1 MPKEAQRRI
10 AALRAA
16 IEEHNYRYYVLDDPS
31 VSDAEYDQLFGELL
45 RLEDQHP
52 EFVTTESPTQRVGS
66 APATQFSQVAHGN
79 PMLSLANAFSEDDV
93 RSFDRRVREK
103 LEVDEVAYLVEP
115 KLDGLAIN
123 LIYKNGVFVQGA
135 TRGDG
140 YTGEDVTLNLRTI
153 NTIPLKLKDR
163 RRKLEVRGE
172 VIMFKKDFAE
182 LNLAQE
188 EKGERLFV
196 NPRNAAAGTLR
207 QLDPKVTAKRQLR
220 FYAYG
225 LGDVS
230 DGELP
235 ARQDALMDYLVEQK
249 FLVTPERKLARGVAA
264 LLESYTAI
272 ANLRDTL
279 PYAIDGVVYK
289 VNELSHQQSL
299 GYVSRAP
306 RFALA
311 HKFEAEEARTQL
323 LGIEVQVGRT
333 GAITPVAR
341 LKPVFVGGANV
352 TNASLH
358 NEDEIKRKDVK
369 INDFVIVRRAG
380 DVIPEVKAVIVKDR
394 PLDAHDFVMPTRC
407 PICGSQIVRL
417 MDEAV
422 ARCSGGLV
430 CPAQRKKAILHF
442 ASRRAMDIEGLG
454 EKMVDQLIDKNLV
467 HTPADLY
474 HLGLETLTSLER
486 MAKKS
491 ATNLLDAIAKA
502 RNTTLARFI
511 YALGIRN
518 VGETTAKDLAEH
530 FVEITALMAA
540 NVDQLL
546 QVRDIGPVVAQ
557 SIVTFFSE
565 DHNQKVVHELLAAG
579 VTWPVAPNK
588 KIGIGKLHGKIFVLT
603 GTLVNFSRDAAREK
617 IEEQGGVVTDSISKK
632 TDFLVAGSAPGSK
645 FAKAQSLGVKILQ
658 EDELMALL
666 HD

>member
-1 MPKEAQRRI
+1 MSKEVQKRV

-16 IEEHNYRYYVLDDPS
+16 IEEHNYCYYVLDDPS
-31 VSDAEYDQLFGELL
+31 VSDAEYDQLFNELL
-45 RLEDQHP
+45 RLEAQYP
-52 EFVTTESPTQRVGS
+52 ELVTTDSPTQRVG
-66 APATQFSQVAHGN
+66 ATPATQFPQVVHGS
-79 PMLSLANAFSEDDV
+79 PMLSLANAFSEDEV
-93 RSFDRRVREK
+93 RAFDRRIREK
-103 LEVDEVAYLVEP
+103 LELNDVDYLVEP

-123 LIYKNGVFVQGA
+123 LIYENGVFAQGA

-153 NTIPLKLKDR
+153 HTIPLKLKDQR
-163 RRKLEVRGE
+163 QKLEVRGE

-188 EKGERLFV
+188 EKGDRLFV

-207 QLDPKVTAKRQLR
+207 QLDPKITARRQLR

-225 LGDVS
+225 LGEIS

-235 ARQDALMDYLVEQK
+235 ASQNELMDYLAEQK
-249 FLVTPERKLARGVAA
+249 FLVTAERKLVRGVAA
-264 LLESYTAI
+264 LLETYAAI
-272 ANLRDTL
+272 GDMRHTL

-323 LGIEVQVGRT
+323 LEIEVQVGRT

-358 NEDEIKRKDVK
+358 NEDEIKRKGVK

-380 DVIPEVKAVIVKDR
+380 DVIPEVKAVIIEDR
-394 PLDAHDFVMPTRC
+394 PNNVRDFVMPTHC
-407 PICGSQIVRL
+407 PICGSQIMRL
-417 MDEAV
+417 IDEAV

-454 EKMVDQLIDKNLV
+454 EKIVDQLIDKNLV

-474 HLGLETLTSLER
+474 HLDLDTLASLER

-502 RNTTLARFI
+502 KNTTLARFI
-511 YALGIRN
+511 YALGVRN

-530 FVEITALMAA
+530 FGEITALMAA
-540 NVDQLL
+540 GVDQLL
-546 QVRDIGPVVAQ
+546 QVHDIGPVVAQ

-565 DHNQKVVHELLAAG
+565 DHNQKVVHELLAVG
-579 VTWPVAPNK
+579 VTWPPPQNK
-588 KIGIGKLHGKIFVLT
+588 KSGTGKLQGKIFVLT
-603 GTLVNFSRDAAREK
+603 GSLVNFSRDVARTK

-645 FAKAQSLGVKILQ
+645 FAKAQSLGIKILQ
-658 EDELMALL
+658 EEDLMALL

>member
-1 MPKEAQRRI
+1 MSKEAQKRV
-10 AALRAA
+10 AALRVA
-16 IEEHNYRYYVLDDPS
+16 IEGHNYRYYVLDDPS
-31 VSDAEYDQLFGELL
+31 VSDAEYDQLLSELL
-45 RLEDQHP
+45 HLEAQYP
-52 EFVTTESPTQRVGS
+52 ELVTADSPTQRVGV
-66 APATQFSQVAHGN
+66 APATQFSQVVHGS
-79 PMLSLANAFSEDDV
+79 PMLSLANAFNEDEV
-93 RSFDRRVREK
+93 RAFDRRVREK
-103 LEVDEVAYLVEP
+103 LELDEVAYLVEP

-123 LIYKNGVFVQGA
+123 LIYENGMFVQGA

-153 NTIPLKLKDR
+153 NTIPLKLKDQR
-163 RRKLEVRGE
+163 QKLEIRGE

-188 EKGERLFV
+188 EKGDRLFV

-207 QLDPKVTAKRQLR
+207 QLDPKITAKRQLR

-225 LGDVS
+225 LGETS
-230 DGELP
+230 GSKLP
-235 ARQDALMDYLVEQK
+235 TSQNELMDYLADQK
-249 FLVTPERKLARGVAA
+249 FLVTAERKLVRGVTA
-264 LLESYTAI
+264 LLETYAAI
-272 ANLRDTL
+272 GDLRHTL

-311 HKFEAEEARTQL
+311 HKFAAEEARTQL
-323 LGIEVQVGRT
+323 LAIEVQVGRT

-341 LKPVFVGGANV
+341 LNPVFVGGANV

-358 NEDEIKRKDVK
+358 NEDEIKRKGVK

-380 DVIPEVKAVIVKDR
+380 DVIPEVKAVIVEDR
-394 PLDAHDFVMPTRC
+394 PGNARDFVMPTHC

-454 EKMVDQLIDKNLV
+454 EKIVDQLIDKNWV

-474 HLGLETLTSLER
+474 HLDLDTLAGLER

-491 ATNLLDAIAKA
+491 ATNLLAALVKSK
-502 RNTTLARFI
+502 NTTLMRFI

-530 FVEITALMAA
+530 FAEIAALMAA
-540 NVDQLL
+540 DVEQLL
-546 QVRDIGPVVAQ
+546 QVRDVGPVVAQ

-565 DHNQKVVHELLAAG
+565 HHNQQVVHELLAVG
-579 VTWPVAPNK
+579 VTWPTPQNK
-588 KIGIGKLHGKIFVLT
+588 KVGRGKLQGKFFVLT
-603 GTLVNFSRDAAREK
+603 GSLVSFSRDVAREK
-617 IEEQGGVVTDSISKK
+617 IEELGGVVTDSISKK